1 MPVKKFVG
9 ALALGATLAAGGIAG
24 ALLGVPGVSGA
35 ETALS
40 IADVP
45 AGADAPAAA
54 DHGGPGKRFGR
65 IDLGV
70 AAEALGMTED
80 ELRTALEEDGTSIAD
95 VAADKG
101 VEVQKVVDAIVAD
114 VNARIDQAVTD
125 GDLEAD
131 RAEELKSGLAD
142 RVTEMVNGE
151 FRGGRGGPGHGHGRG
166 HGRGIGGADLGVAA
180 EALGMT
186 EDELRTALEEDGT
199 SIADVAADQDV
210 DVQKVIDA
218 LVASATEN
226 LEERIT
232 DMVNGD

>member
-1 MPVKKFVG
+1 
-9 ALALGATLAAGGIAG
+9 
-24 ALLGVPGVSGA
+24 
-35 ETALS
+35 
-40 IADVP
+40 
-45 AGADAPAAA
+45 
-54 DHGGPGKRFGR
+54 
-65 IDLGV
+65 
-70 AAEALGMTED
+70 
-80 ELRTALEEDGTSIAD
+80 
-95 VAADKG
+95 
-101 VEVQKVVDAIVAD
+101 VAD
-114 VNARIDQAVTD
+114 VNTRIDQAVTD

-131 RAEELKSGLAD
+131 EAEELKSGLAD

-151 FRGGRGGPGHGHGRG
+151 FRGGKGGHGGGRG

-199 SIADVAADQDV
+199 SIADVAADKGV

-232 DMVNGD
+232 DVVNGEFKGGKPGD

>member
-1 MPVKKFVG
+1 M
-9 ALALGATLAAGGIAG
+9 
-24 ALLGVPGVSGA
+24 
-35 ETALS
+35 
-40 IADVP
+40 
-45 AGADAPAAA
+45 
-54 DHGGPGKRFGR
+54 RFGTF
-65 IDLGV
+65 DLSV

-95 VAADKG
+95 VAADQG
-101 VEVQKVVDAIVAD
+101 VEVQKVVDALVAD
-114 VNARIDQAVTD
+114 ANARIDKAVTD

-142 RVTEMVNGE
+142 RITEMVNGE
-151 FRGGRGGPGHGHGRG
+151 FRGDRGGRAGPFGG

-186 EDELRTALEEDGT
+186 EDELRTALEEDGK
-199 SIADVAADQDV
+199 SIADVAADKDV
-210 DVQKVIDA
+210 DPQKVIDA

-232 DMVNGD
+232 DIVNGEFEGKPGD